1 MHRETLPAARGFDR
15 VTLPRFDA
23 GNDPGPGFV
32 ELLKATGNLVSVDP
46 RTTVDVPHGT
56 TCLAIKFV
64 DGVLVAG
71 DRRASG
77 GGLVL
82 YRETE
87 KVVQADEFSGV
98 AISGA
103 AGPAVEMIKLFQ
115 TTLEHYE
122 KMEGRPLTLEGKAN
136 QLSSMV
142 RDNLPAAM
150 QGLGVYPLFAGF
162 EPRTSSGHIW
172 DYDGTGGRYEEREYV
187 TIGSGGTHAGTVIKI
202 GWRSGLSRQ
211 DALRLAC
218 RALWEAADSD
228 TATGGPDKL
237 RGIYPRV
244 ATITSAGWTDV
255 ADQELADVFAAI
267 EEEVRQR

>member
-1 MHRETLPAARGFDR
+1 MSI
-15 VTLPRFDA
+15 PRFEPGA
-23 GNDPGPGFV
+23 DPGPSFLN
-32 ELLKATGNLVSVDP
+32 LLKASGVDP
-46 RTTVDVPHGT
+46 FPSAVGPLSVPHGT
-56 TCLAIKFV
+56 TCLAIKYA
-64 DGVLVAG
+64 DGVVIAG

-77 GGLVL
+77 GNLIM

-115 TTLEHYE
+115 AQLEHYE

-150 QGLGVYPLFAGF
+150 QGLAVLPLFAGF
-162 EPRTSSGHIW
+162 EPKSGTGHIW
-172 DYDGTGGRYEEREYV
+172 DYDGTGGRYEEREFV

-202 GWRSGLSRQ
+202 GWRSGLDRTT
-211 DALRLAC
+211 AVRLAC

-228 TATGGPDKL
+228 TATGGPDTI
-237 RGIYPRV
+237 RGIYPRM
-244 ATITSAGWTDV
+244 ATITRDGWADV
-255 ADQELADVFAAI
+255 ADSELADVFASI
-267 EEEVRQR
+267 EQEVRQR

>member
-1 MHRETLPAARGFDR
+1 M
-15 VTLPRFDA
+15 TLPRFGSGA
-23 GNDPGPGFV
+23 DPGPSFLD
-32 ELLKATGNLVSVDP
+32 LLKASGVDP
-46 RTTVDVPHGT
+46 FPAAGAPMQVPHGT
-56 TCLAIKFV
+56 TCLAIKYV
-64 DGVLVAG
+64 DGVLMAG

-77 GGLVL
+77 GNLIL

-115 TTLEHYE
+115 AQLEHYE

-142 RDNLPAAM
+142 RDNLPAAL

-162 EPRTSSGHIW
+162 EPKTSTGHIW

-187 TIGSGGTHAGTVIKI
+187 TIGSGGTHAGTVLKL
-202 GWRSGLSRQ
+202 GWRSGLDRSA
-211 DALRLAC
+211 ALRLAC
-218 RALWEAADSD
+218 RALWEAADAD
-228 TATGGPDKL
+228 TATAGPDTI
-237 RGIYPRV
+237 RGIFPRV
-244 ATITSAGWTDV
+244 ATITSGGWTDV
-255 ADQELADVFAAI
+255 PDQELATVFAAI